1 MKQID
6 VRRAWGVALACT
18 IAGGGVGWLATHALA
33 EGSPPTPGSLYYSGE
48 VGNVNG
54 TPFTA
59 TSAHFVVRLFDR
71 ESATGAMMY
80 CQVDAPS
87 TPVSNGHFRIALDP
101 SGYTACRDA
110 VRAHPVVWVEVQ
122 VESEA
127 LPRQQLGA
135 VPYALEADHSVEAAH
150 AAVATQVT
158 RPVGSAAPVGVA
170 GTVCGY
176 TATATTGD
184 IRGPGGLTGA
194 RAARA
199 LCQAV
204 SGCSATAHMCTSSEA
219 AISRQLGPLSIP
231 GGRAWVTGAYG
242 AESGLLLNDCASASP
257 YHAWTSALH
266 TQGGATTDND
276 APTDEYCDVAH
287 RIACCD

>member
-6 VRRAWGVALACT
+6 VRRAFGAALACAL
-18 IAGGGVGWLATHALA
+18 AGGGLGWLATHALA
-33 EGSPPTPGSLYYSGE
+33 EGAPATPGSLYYSGE

-59 TSAHFVVRLFDR
+59 PSAHFQVRLFDR
-71 ESATGAMMY
+71 ESATGEMMY

-87 TPVSNGHFRIALDP
+87 TAVTNGHFRIALDP
-101 SGYTACRDA
+101 PGYTACRDA
-110 VRAHPVVWVEVQ
+110 VRAHPAVWVEVQ
-122 VESEA
+122 VESEN

-135 VPYALEADHSVEAAH
+135 VPYAIEADHAVDASH
-150 AAVATQVT
+150 ATVATQVT
-158 RPVGSAAPVGVA
+158 RTSGSDGAVSLA

-176 TATATTGD
+176 TAATTGEFHA
-184 IRGPGGLTGA
+184 PGGITGP

-199 LCQAV
+199 LCQMVA
-204 SGCSATAHMCTSSEA
+204 GCSSTAHMCTSSEVGIA
-219 AISRQLGPLSIP
+219 RQLGILNVP
-231 GGRAWVTGAYG
+231 GGRAWITGVYG
-242 AESGLLLNDCASASP
+242 SESGLLVNDCASSSAP

-266 TQGGATTDND
+266 TQAGPTTDND
-276 APTDEYCDVAH
+276 APSDEYCDVAR